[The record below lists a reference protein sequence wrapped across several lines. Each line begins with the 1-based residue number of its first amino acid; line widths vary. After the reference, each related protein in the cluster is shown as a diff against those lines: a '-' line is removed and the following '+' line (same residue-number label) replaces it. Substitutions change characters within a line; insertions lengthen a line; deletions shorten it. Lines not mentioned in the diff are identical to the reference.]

1 MKKITAILLSV
12 LLVFQLSVVSFASF
26 DAPKLSRA
34 EWDKLYASLKDEN
47 TLPMLCVGANPT
59 EVRLVWHA
67 DKDNAKPEV
76 KIGKGEAMSNAKTF
90 KGETTEAENDEQVV
104 CRVTVTGLEENTTY
118 YYQWN
123 TGEKWS
129 EKCKY
134 ETKSFTSHKA
144 IVVGDIQIGGQTDE
158 ATKQSDDGY
167 TWNNVLAEALEKN
180 PDASYLVSP
189 GDNTSTGKGAGEW
202 QTLLMPKG
210 VRSLPMALAIGNH
223 DKKGMMY
230 NYYTSMPNEY
240 FGKYFEGL
248 DRDFWFRYGDV
259 LYLVF
264 DACSASAA
272 DHMAMAKEAVEKNP
286 DAKWRIGVMHQAL
299 FGPGYSILDPETTI
313 LLNAVFTP
321 IFDTYDVDL
330 VLTGHSHLQGRSHFM
345 VESSV
350 VGLAKSGKTYKNPNG
365 IIYLNTNAICDQG
378 AFDLEFPHT
387 AYSFFENDVTTYTTL
402 EFEGD
407 TMKIETKRGDNSELL
422 DSITIEKTRKQHDQ
436 TPLKWLQR
444 ALYKVVELLGLIYLK
459 GDNIT
464 VAIRGGHF

>member
-1 MKKITAILLSV
+1 MKKITAILLSI
-12 LLVFQLSVVSFASF
+12 LLVFQLSVVSFASY
-26 DAPKLSRA
+26 APKLSRA
-34 EWDKLYASLKDEN
+34 EWDELYASLKDEN
-47 TLPMLCVGANPT
+47 TLPMLCVGSDQT
-59 EVRLVWHA
+59 EIRLVWHA
-67 DKDNAKPEV
+67 DKDDAKPEV
-76 KIGKGEAMSNAKTF
+76 KIGKGEAMADAKTF
-90 KGETTEAENDEQVV
+90 KGEITEAENEEQVV

-123 TGEKWS
+123 IGGKWS
-129 EKCKY
+129 EKCEYK
-134 ETKSFTSHKA
+134 TKSFTSHKA
-144 IVVGDIQIGGQTDE
+144 MVIGDIQIGGQTDE

-180 PDASYLVSP
+180 PDISYLVSP

-202 QTLLMPKG
+202 QTLLMPEN
-210 VRSLPMALAIGNH
+210 VRSIPMALAIGNH

-259 LYLVF
+259 LYLMF
-264 DACSASAA
+264 DATSASAA

-321 IFDTYDVDL
+321 IFDTYDLDL

-345 VESSV
+345 TESSI

-378 AFDLEFPHT
+378 AFDLNFPHT
-387 AYSFFENDVTTYTTL
+387 AYSFNQNDVTTYTTL

-422 DSITIEKTRKQHDQ
+422 DSITIEKTREHHDE
-436 TPLKWLQR
+436 TPLKWIQR
-444 ALYKVVELLGLIYLK
+444 ALYKVVELLGLVYLK